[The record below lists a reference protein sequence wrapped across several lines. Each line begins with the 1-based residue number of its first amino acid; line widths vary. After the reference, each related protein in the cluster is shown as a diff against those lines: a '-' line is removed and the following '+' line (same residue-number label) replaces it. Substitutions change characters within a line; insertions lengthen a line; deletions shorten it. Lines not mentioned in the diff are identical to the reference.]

1 MDLQSSGPII
11 SRRTASSNNLSSPAM
26 TSTHSKLSSEDR
38 HLRACSR
45 AVRSRGSEESPWYLE
60 SQVLGEEQVV
70 QEEPPNT
77 EEFDLI

>member
-45 AVRSRGSEESPWYLE
+45 VRSRGSEESPWYLE